1 MKKILC
7 IGDLAL
13 DVISQ
18 LKEPI
23 NYGNDTASKISSHPG
38 GQAANVAT
46 WITRTNSR
54 AHLVARTGNDPVGF
68 ALISDLDKYGVEHL
82 NLMHS
87 GRPTGVVVILVD
99 ANGER
104 TMFPDNGANAD
115 LEVSDLPPLDDVDG
129 VYLSGYALLDFR
141 SRAAVLAMIK
151 KIKAAGKPIYFD
163 PTTTG
168 AMKIVS
174 RDEVL
179 SWVSQMDGIL
189 LNSEEALYLGDSTDI
204 EIAEK
209 NLQKYTPLVVNK
221 LGSKGAIAVNEN
233 ESAKVSAVTTNVVDT
248 TGAGDSFASTFTS
261 AIALGKSLPEAMMWG
276 PINSMSVVQ
285 YVGAQKGLLKRAE
298 LENYLNLSS

>member
-23 NYGNDTASKISSHPG
+23 NYGNDTASRISSHPG

-46 WITRTNSR
+46 WITRTHSK
-54 AHLVARTGNDPVGF
+54 AQLVARVGNDPVGF
-68 ALISDLDKYGVEHL
+68 ALISDLDKYGVEHM

-99 ANGER
+99 SNGER

-115 LEVSDLPPLDDVDG
+115 LEVSDLPPLADVDG
-129 VYLSGYALLDFR
+129 VYVSGYALLDFR
-141 SRAAVLAMIK
+141 SREAVLSMIA

-179 SWVSQMDGIL
+179 SWVKLMDGIL
-189 LNSEEALYLGDSTDI
+189 LNSEEALYLGDAKDVET
-204 EIAEK
+204 AEK
-209 NLQKYTPLVVNK
+209 NLTAYTPLVVIK
-221 LGSKGAIAVNEN
+221 LGSRGAMAVHKEII
-233 ESAKVSAVTTNVVDT
+233 AKVSAVTTNVVDT
-248 TGAGDSFASTFTS
+248 TGAGDSFAAGFIPKWLETNDLEAALS
-261 AIALGKSLPEAMMWG
+261 AGTALAAKCVAT
-276 PINSMSVVQ
+276 
-285 YVGAQKGLLKRAE
+285 VGARPPLD
-298 LENYLNLSS
+298 

>member
-23 NYGNDTASKISSHPG
+23 NYGNDTASRISSHPG

-46 WITRTNSR
+46 WITRTKSK

-115 LEVSDLPPLDDVDG
+115 LEATDLPPLDDIDG

-141 SRAAVLAMIK
+141 SRDAVLAMIK
-151 KIKAAGKPIYFD
+151 KIKSAGKPIYFD

-168 AMKIVS
+168 AMKLVS

-179 SWVSQMDGIL
+179 SWVSLMDGIL
-189 LNSEEALYLGDSTDI
+189 LNSEEALYLGDSKDVETA
-204 EIAEK
+204 EI
-209 NLQKYTPLVVNK
+209 NLTKYTPLVVIK
-221 LGSKGAIAVNEN
+221 LGSKGAMAVFQGT
-233 ESAKVSAVTTNVVDT
+233 SAKVPAVTTNVVDT
-248 TGAGDSFASTFTS
+248 TGAGDSFAAGFIPMWLETS
-261 AIALGKSLPEAMMWG
+261 DLTQSLSAGAALAAKCVS
-276 PINSMSVVQ
+276 S
-285 YVGAQKGLLKRAE
+285 VGARPP
-298 LENYLNLSS
+298 LN

>member
-7 IGDLAL
+7 VGDLAL

-23 NYGNDTASKISSHPG
+23 NYGNDTASRISSHPG

-46 WITRTNSR
+46 WITRTHSK
-54 AHLVARTGNDPVGF
+54 AQLVARVGNDPVGF
-68 ALISDLDKYGVEHL
+68 ALISDLDKYGVEHM

-99 ANGER
+99 SNGER

-115 LEVSDLPPLDDVDG
+115 LEVSDLPPLDDIDG

-141 SRAAVLAMIK
+141 SRDSVLAMIK

-174 RDEVL
+174 REEAL
-179 SWVSQMDGIL
+179 SWVSLMDGIL
-189 LNSEEALYLGDSTDI
+189 LNSEEALYLGDAKDVET
-204 EIAEK
+204 AEK
-209 NLQKYTPLVVNK
+209 NLMAYTPLVVIK
-221 LGSKGAIAVNEN
+221 LGSRGAMAIHNGVA
-233 ESAKVSAVTTNVVDT
+233 AKVSAVTTSVVDT
-248 TGAGDSFASTFTS
+248 TGAGDSFAAGFIPKWLETNDLGAALS
-261 AIALGKSLPEAMMWG
+261 AGTALAAKCVAT
-276 PINSMSVVQ
+276 
-285 YVGAQKGLLKRAE
+285 VGARPPLD
-298 LENYLNLSS
+298 

>member
-23 NYGNDTASKISSHPG
+23 NYGNDTASRISSHPG
-38 GQAANVAT
+38 GQAANVST
-46 WITRTNSR
+46 WITRTRSK
-54 AHLVARTGNDPVGF
+54 AQLVARVGNDPVGF
-68 ALISDLDKYGVEHL
+68 ALISDLDKYGVEHM

-99 ANGER
+99 SNGER

-129 VYLSGYALLDFR
+129 VYVSGYALLDFR
-141 SRAAVLAMIK
+141 SREAVLSMIA

-179 SWVSQMDGIL
+179 SWVSLMDGIL
-189 LNSEEALYLGDSTDI
+189 LNSEEALYLGDSKDVET
-204 EIAEK
+204 AEK
-209 NLQKYTPLVVNK
+209 NLTAYTPLVVIK
-221 LGSKGAIAVNEN
+221 LGSRGAMAVHGDTV
-233 ESAKVSAVTTNVVDT
+233 AKVSAVTTNVVDT
-248 TGAGDSFASTFTS
+248 TGAGDSFAAGFIPKWLETNDLEASLS
-261 AIALGKSLPEAMMWG
+261 AGTALAAKCVAT
-276 PINSMSVVQ
+276 
-285 YVGAQKGLLKRAE
+285 VGARPPLD
-298 LENYLNLSS
+298 

>member
-23 NYGNDTASKISSHPG
+23 NYGNDTASRISSHPG

-46 WITRTNSR
+46 WITRTRSK
-54 AHLVARTGNDPVGF
+54 AQLVARVGNDPVGF
-68 ALISDLDKYGVEHL
+68 ALISDLDKYGVEHM

-99 ANGER
+99 SNGER

-129 VYLSGYALLDFR
+129 VYVSGYALLDFR
-141 SRAAVLAMIK
+141 SREAVLSMIA

-179 SWVSQMDGIL
+179 SWVKLMDGIL
-189 LNSEEALYLGDSTDI
+189 LNSEEALYLGDAKDVET
-204 EIAEK
+204 AEK
-209 NLQKYTPLVVNK
+209 NLTSYTPLVVIK
-221 LGSKGAIAVNEN
+221 LGSRGAMAVHKDII
-233 ESAKVSAVTTNVVDT
+233 AKVSAVTTNVVDT
-248 TGAGDSFASTFTS
+248 TGAGDSFAAGFIPKWLETNDLEAALS
-261 AIALGKSLPEAMMWG
+261 AGTALAAKCVAT
-276 PINSMSVVQ
+276 
-285 YVGAQKGLLKRAE
+285 VGARPPLD
-298 LENYLNLSS
+298 

>member
-23 NYGNDTASKISSHPG
+23 NYGNDTASRISSHPG
-38 GQAANVAT
+38 GQAANVST
-46 WITRTNSR
+46 WITRTHSK
-54 AHLVARTGNDPVGF
+54 AQLVARVGNDPVGF
-68 ALISDLDKYGVEHL
+68 ALISDLDKYGVEHM

-141 SRAAVLAMIK
+141 SREAVLSMIE

-174 RDEVL
+174 REEVL
-179 SWVSQMDGIL
+179 SWVKLMDGIL
-189 LNSEEALYLGDSTDI
+189 LNSEEALYLGDAKDVQT
-204 EIAEK
+204 AEK
-209 NLQKYTPLVVNK
+209 NLTAYTPLVVIK
-221 LGSKGAIAVNEN
+221 LGSRGAMAVHKDVV
-233 ESAKVSAVTTNVVDT
+233 AKVSAVTTNVVDT
-248 TGAGDSFASTFTS
+248 TGAGDSFAAGFIPKWLETNDLEASLS
-261 AIALGKSLPEAMMWG
+261 AGTALAAKCVAT
-276 PINSMSVVQ
+276 
-285 YVGAQKGLLKRAE
+285 VGARPPLD
-298 LENYLNLSS
+298 

>member
-115 LEVSDLPPLDDVDG
+115 VEVSDLPALDDIDG

-141 SRAAVLAMIK
+141 SRDAVLAMIK
-151 KIKAAGKPIYFD
+151 KVKTARKPIYFD

-174 RDEVL
+174 REEVL
-179 SWVSQMDGIL
+179 SWVVLMDGIL
-189 LNSEEALYLGDSTDI
+189 LNAEEALYLGGATDV
-204 EIAEK
+204 ESAEK
-209 NLQKYTPLVVNK
+209 NLAQLTPLVVIK
-221 LGSKGAIAVNEN
+221 LGSKGAMGLHDGHM
-233 ESAKVSAVTTNVVDT
+233 AKVSAITTNVVDT
-248 TGAGDSFASTFTS
+248 TGAGDSFAAGFIPKWLETS
-261 AIALGKSLPEAMMWG
+261 DLTQALTAGAALAAKCVS
-276 PINSMSVVQ
+276 S
-285 YVGAQKGLLKRAE
+285 VGARPP
-298 LENYLNLSS
+298 LN

>member
-23 NYGNDTASKISSHPG
+23 NYGNDTASRISSHPG
-38 GQAANVAT
+38 GQAANVST
-46 WITRTNSR
+46 WITRTHSK
-54 AHLVARTGNDPVGF
+54 AQLVARVGNDPVGF
-68 ALISDLDKYGVEHL
+68 ALISDLDKYGVEHM

-141 SRAAVLAMIK
+141 SREAVLSMIA
-151 KIKAAGKPIYFD
+151 KIKAARKPIYFD

-179 SWVSQMDGIL
+179 SWVKLMDGIL
-189 LNSEEALYLGDSTDI
+189 LNSEEALYLGDAKDVET
-204 EIAEK
+204 AEK
-209 NLQKYTPLVVNK
+209 NLTAYTPLVVIK
-221 LGSKGAIAVNEN
+221 LGSRGAMAVHKDVF
-233 ESAKVSAVTTNVVDT
+233 AKVSAVTTNVVDT
-248 TGAGDSFASTFTS
+248 TGAGDSFAAGFIPKWLETNDLEASLS
-261 AIALGKSLPEAMMWG
+261 AGTALAAKCVAT
-276 PINSMSVVQ
+276 
-285 YVGAQKGLLKRAE
+285 VGARPPLD
-298 LENYLNLSS
+298 

>member
-23 NYGNDTASKISSHPG
+23 NYGNDTASRISSHPG

-46 WITRTNSR
+46 WITRTHSK
-54 AHLVARTGNDPVGF
+54 AQLVARVGNDPVGF
-68 ALISDLDKYGVEHL
+68 ALISDLDKYGVEHM

-99 ANGER
+99 SNGER

-115 LEVSDLPPLDDVDG
+115 LEVSDLPPLADVDG
-129 VYLSGYALLDFR
+129 VYVSGYALLDFR
-141 SRAAVLAMIK
+141 SREAVLAMIT

-179 SWVSQMDGIL
+179 SWVKLMDGIL
-189 LNSEEALYLGDSTDI
+189 LNSEEALYLGDAKDVET
-204 EIAEK
+204 AEK
-209 NLQKYTPLVVNK
+209 NLTAYTPLVVIK
-221 LGSKGAIAVNEN
+221 LGSRGAMAVYKDTI
-233 ESAKVSAVTTNVVDT
+233 AKVSAVTTNVVDT
-248 TGAGDSFASTFTS
+248 TGAGDSFAAGFIPKWLETNDLEAALS
-261 AIALGKSLPEAMMWG
+261 AGTALAAKCVAT
-276 PINSMSVVQ
+276 
-285 YVGAQKGLLKRAE
+285 VGARPPLD
-298 LENYLNLSS
+298 

>member
-23 NYGNDTASKISSHPG
+23 NYGNDTASRISSHPG
-38 GQAANVAT
+38 GQAANVST
-46 WITRTNSR
+46 WITRTHSK
-54 AHLVARTGNDPVGF
+54 AQLVARVGNDPVGF
-68 ALISDLDKYGVEHL
+68 ALISDLDKYGVEHM

-99 ANGER
+99 SNGER

-141 SRAAVLAMIK
+141 SRDSVLSMIT

-179 SWVSQMDGIL
+179 SWVKLMDGIL
-189 LNSEEALYLGDSTDI
+189 LNAEEALYLGDAKDVET
-204 EIAEK
+204 AEK
-209 NLQKYTPLVVNK
+209 NLTAYTPLVVIK
-221 LGSKGAIAVNEN
+221 LGSRGAMAVHKDVF
-233 ESAKVSAVTTNVVDT
+233 AKVSAVTTNVVDT
-248 TGAGDSFASTFTS
+248 TGAGDSFAAGFIPKWLETNDLEASLS
-261 AIALGKSLPEAMMWG
+261 AGTALAAKCVAT
-276 PINSMSVVQ
+276 
-285 YVGAQKGLLKRAE
+285 VGARPPLD
-298 LENYLNLSS
+298 

>member
-38 GQAANVAT
+38 GQAANVST
-46 WITRTNSR
+46 WITRTHSK

-115 LEVSDLPPLDDVDG
+115 LEVSDLPPLEDIDG

-141 SRAAVLAMIK
+141 SRDAVLAMIK
-151 KIKAAGKPIYFD
+151 KIKVTGKPIFFD

-168 AMKIVS
+168 AMKIVT
-174 RDEVL
+174 REEVL
-179 SWVSQMDGIL
+179 SWVALMDGIL
-189 LNSEEALYLGDSTDI
+189 LNSEEALYLGGASDVETA
-204 EIAEK
+204 EI
-209 NLQKYTPLVVNK
+209 NLLKYVPLVVIK
-221 LGSKGAIAVNEN
+221 LGSKGAMAMKDG

-248 TGAGDSFASTFTS
+248 TGAGDSFAAGFIPKWLETSDLTQALTAGAALAAKCVST
-261 AIALGKSLPEAMMWG
+261 
-276 PINSMSVVQ
+276 
-285 YVGAQKGLLKRAE
+285 VGARPP
-298 LENYLNLSS
+298 LN

>member
-23 NYGNDTASKISSHPG
+23 NYGNDTASRISSHPG
-38 GQAANVAT
+38 GQAANVST
-46 WITRTNSR
+46 WITRTHSK
-54 AHLVARTGNDPVGF
+54 AQLVARVGNDPVGF
-68 ALISDLDKYGVEHL
+68 ALISDLDKYGVEHM

-141 SRAAVLAMIK
+141 SRDAVLSMIA

-179 SWVSQMDGIL
+179 SWVKLMDGIL
-189 LNSEEALYLGDSTDI
+189 LNSEEALYLGDAKDVET
-204 EIAEK
+204 AEK
-209 NLQKYTPLVVNK
+209 NLTAYTPLVVIK
-221 LGSKGAIAVNEN
+221 LGSRGAMAVYKDTI
-233 ESAKVSAVTTNVVDT
+233 AKVSAVTTNVVDT
-248 TGAGDSFASTFTS
+248 TGAGDSFAAGFIPKWLETNDLEASLS
-261 AIALGKSLPEAMMWG
+261 AGTALAAKCVAT
-276 PINSMSVVQ
+276 
-285 YVGAQKGLLKRAE
+285 VGARPPLD
-298 LENYLNLSS
+298 

>member
-23 NYGNDTASKISSHPG
+23 NYGNDTASRISSHPG

-46 WITRTNSR
+46 WITRTHSK
-54 AHLVARTGNDPVGF
+54 AQLVARVGNDPVGF
-68 ALISDLDKYGVEHL
+68 ALISDLDKYGVEHM

-99 ANGER
+99 SNGER

-129 VYLSGYALLDFR
+129 VYVSGYALLDFR
-141 SRAAVLAMIK
+141 SREAVLSMIA

-179 SWVSQMDGIL
+179 SWVKLMDGIL
-189 LNSEEALYLGDSTDI
+189 LNSEEALYLGDAKDVET
-204 EIAEK
+204 AEK
-209 NLQKYTPLVVNK
+209 NLTAYTPLVVIK
-221 LGSKGAIAVNEN
+221 LGSRGAMAVYKDII
-233 ESAKVSAVTTNVVDT
+233 AKVSAVTTNVVDT
-248 TGAGDSFASTFTS
+248 TGAGDSFAAGFIPKWLETNDLEAALS
-261 AIALGKSLPEAMMWG
+261 AGTALAAKCVAT
-276 PINSMSVVQ
+276 
-285 YVGAQKGLLKRAE
+285 VGARPPLD
-298 LENYLNLSS
+298 

>member
-23 NYGNDTASKISSHPG
+23 NYGNDTASRISSHPG

-46 WITRTNSR
+46 WITRTHSK
-54 AHLVARTGNDPVGF
+54 AQLVARVGNDPVGF
-68 ALISDLDKYGVEHL
+68 ALISDLDKYGVEHM

-99 ANGER
+99 SNGER

-115 LEVSDLPPLDDVDG
+115 LEVSDLPPLADVDG
-129 VYLSGYALLDFR
+129 VYVSGYALLDFR
-141 SRAAVLAMIK
+141 SREAVLSMIA

-179 SWVSQMDGIL
+179 SWVKLMDGIL
-189 LNSEEALYLGDSTDI
+189 LNSEEALYLGDAKDVET
-204 EIAEK
+204 AEK
-209 NLQKYTPLVVNK
+209 NLTAYTPLVVIK
-221 LGSKGAIAVNEN
+221 LGSRGAMAVYKDTI
-233 ESAKVSAVTTNVVDT
+233 AKVSAVTTNVVDT
-248 TGAGDSFASTFTS
+248 TGAGDSFAAGFIPKWLETNDLEASLS
-261 AIALGKSLPEAMMWG
+261 AGTALAAKCVAT
-276 PINSMSVVQ
+276 
-285 YVGAQKGLLKRAE
+285 VGARPPLD
-298 LENYLNLSS
+298 

>member
-54 AHLVARTGNDPVGF
+54 SHLVARTGNDPVGF

-115 LEVSDLPPLDDVDG
+115 LEVSDLPPLDDIDG

-141 SRAAVLAMIK
+141 SREAVLAMIK

-174 RDEVL
+174 LEEAL
-179 SWVSQMDGIL
+179 SWVAMMDGIL
-189 LNSEEALYLGDSTDI
+189 LNSEEALYLGNTKDLA
-204 EIAEK
+204 EAEK
-209 NLQKYTPLVVNK
+209 NLQKYTPLVVIK
-221 LGSKGAIAVNEN
+221 LGSKGALAVNGN
-233 ESAKVSAVTTNVVDT
+233 DSAKVSAVTTNVVDT
-248 TGAGDSFASTFTS
+248 TGAGDSFAAGFIPKWLETS
-261 AIALGKSLPEAMMWG
+261 DLTQALTAGAALAAKCVS
-276 PINSMSVVQ
+276 S
-285 YVGAQKGLLKRAE
+285 VGARPP
-298 LENYLNLSS
+298 LN

>member
-1 MKKILC
+1 MTKILC
-7 IGDLAL
+7 VGDLAL
-13 DVISQ
+13 DVISL

-38 GQAANVAT
+38 GQAANVST
-46 WITRTNSR
+46 WITRTGSK
-54 AHLVARTGNDPVGF
+54 AQLVARVGNDPVGF
-68 ALISDLDKYGVEHL
+68 ALISDLDKYGVEHM

-99 ANGER
+99 TNGER

-141 SRAAVLAMIK
+141 SRDAVLAMIK

-174 RDEVL
+174 REEVL
-179 SWVSQMDGIL
+179 SWVSLMDGIL
-189 LNSEEALYLGDSTDI
+189 LNAEEALYLGDAKDVES
-204 EIAEK
+204 AEK
-209 NLQKYTPLVVNK
+209 NLMAYTPLVVIK
-221 LGSKGAIAVNEN
+221 LGSRGAMAVHNGVT
-233 ESAKVSAVTTNVVDT
+233 AKVSAVTTSVVDT
-248 TGAGDSFASTFTS
+248 TGAGDSFAAGFIPKWLETNDLQASLS
-261 AIALGKSLPEAMMWG
+261 AGTALAAKCVAT
-276 PINSMSVVQ
+276 
-285 YVGAQKGLLKRAE
+285 VGARPPLD
-298 LENYLNLSS
+298 

>member
-23 NYGNDTASKISSHPG
+23 NYGNDTASRISSHPG
-38 GQAANVAT
+38 GQAANVST
-46 WITRTNSR
+46 WITRTHSK
-54 AHLVARTGNDPVGF
+54 AQLVARVGNDPVGF
-68 ALISDLDKYGVEHL
+68 ALISDLDKYGVEHM

-99 ANGER
+99 SNGER

-115 LEVSDLPPLDDVDG
+115 LEVSDLPPLADVDG
-129 VYLSGYALLDFR
+129 VYVSGYALLDFR
-141 SRAAVLAMIK
+141 SREAVLSMIT

-179 SWVSQMDGIL
+179 SWVKLMDGIL
-189 LNSEEALYLGDSTDI
+189 LNSEEALYLGDAKDVET
-204 EIAEK
+204 AEK
-209 NLQKYTPLVVNK
+209 NLTAYTPLVVIK
-221 LGSKGAIAVNEN
+221 LGSRGAMAVYKDTI
-233 ESAKVSAVTTNVVDT
+233 AKVSAVTTNVVDT
-248 TGAGDSFASTFTS
+248 TGAGDSFAAGFIPKWLETNDLEASLS
-261 AIALGKSLPEAMMWG
+261 AGTALAAKCVAT
-276 PINSMSVVQ
+276 
-285 YVGAQKGLLKRAE
+285 VGARPPLD
-298 LENYLNLSS
+298 

>member
-23 NYGNDTASKISSHPG
+23 NYGNDTASRISSHPG

-46 WITRTNSR
+46 WITRTHSK
-54 AHLVARTGNDPVGF
+54 AQLVARVGNDPVGF
-68 ALISDLDKYGVEHL
+68 ALISDLDKYGVEHM

-99 ANGER
+99 SNGER

-115 LEVSDLPPLDDVDG
+115 LEISDLPPLADVDG
-129 VYLSGYALLDFR
+129 VYVSGYALLDFR
-141 SRAAVLAMIK
+141 SREAVLSMIA

-179 SWVSQMDGIL
+179 SWVKLMDGIL
-189 LNSEEALYLGDSTDI
+189 LNSEEALYLGDAKDV
-204 EIAEK
+204 EMAEK
-209 NLQKYTPLVVNK
+209 NLTAYTPLVVIK
-221 LGSKGAIAVNEN
+221 LGSRGAMAVYKDTI
-233 ESAKVSAVTTNVVDT
+233 AKVSAVTTNVVDT
-248 TGAGDSFASTFTS
+248 TGAGDSFAAGFIPKWLETNDLEASLS
-261 AIALGKSLPEAMMWG
+261 AGTALAAKCVAT
-276 PINSMSVVQ
+276 
-285 YVGAQKGLLKRAE
+285 VGARPPLD
-298 LENYLNLSS
+298 

>member
-23 NYGNDTASKISSHPG
+23 NYGNDTASRISSHPG

-46 WITRTNSR
+46 WITRTNSK

-141 SRAAVLAMIK
+141 SRDAVLAMITK
-151 KIKAAGKPIYFD
+151 VKAAGKPIYFD

-189 LNSEEALYLGDSTDI
+189 LNSEEALYLGDATDI
-204 EIAEK
+204 EIAKK
-209 NLQKYTPLVVNK
+209 NLQKYTPLVVIK
-221 LGSKGAIAVNEN
+221 LGSKGALAVNGN

-248 TGAGDSFASTFTS
+248 TGAGDSFAAGFIPKWLETS
-261 AIALGKSLPEAMMWG
+261 DLTQALSAGAALAAKCVAS
-276 PINSMSVVQ
+276 
-285 YVGAQKGLLKRAE
+285 VGARPP
-298 LENYLNLSS
+298 LN

>member
-7 IGDLAL
+7 VGDLAL

-23 NYGNDTASKISSHPG
+23 NYGNDTASRISSHPG

-46 WITRTNSR
+46 WITRTHSK
-54 AHLVARTGNDPVGF
+54 AQLVARVGNDPVGF
-68 ALISDLDKYGVEHL
+68 ALISDLDKYGVEHM

-99 ANGER
+99 SNGER

-115 LEVSDLPPLDDVDG
+115 LEVSDLPPLDDIDG

-141 SRAAVLAMIK
+141 SRDSVLAMIK

-174 RDEVL
+174 REEAL
-179 SWVSQMDGIL
+179 SWVSLMDGIL
-189 LNSEEALYLGDSTDI
+189 LNSEEALYLGDAKDVES
-204 EIAEK
+204 AEK
-209 NLQKYTPLVVNK
+209 NLMAYTPLVVIK
-221 LGSKGAIAVNEN
+221 LGSRGAMAIHNGVA
-233 ESAKVSAVTTNVVDT
+233 AKVSAVTTSVVDT
-248 TGAGDSFASTFTS
+248 TGAGDSFAAGFIPKWLETNDLGAALS
-261 AIALGKSLPEAMMWG
+261 AGTALAAKCVAT
-276 PINSMSVVQ
+276 
-285 YVGAQKGLLKRAE
+285 VGARPPLD
-298 LENYLNLSS
+298 

>member
-46 WITRTNSR
+46 WITRTNSK

-115 LEVSDLPPLDDVDG
+115 LESTDLPPLDGFDG
-129 VYLSGYALLDFR
+129 VYISGYALLDFR
-141 SRAAVLAMIK
+141 SRDAVLAMIK
-151 KIKAAGKPIYFD
+151 KIKVSGKPIFFD

-179 SWVSQMDGIL
+179 SWVALMDGIL
-189 LNSEEALYLGDSTDI
+189 LNSEEALYLGGAADVET
-204 EIAEK
+204 AEQ
-209 NLQKYTPLVVNK
+209 NLLKYVPLVVIK
-221 LGSKGAIAVNEN
+221 LGSKGAMAVKDGT
-233 ESAKVSAVTTNVVDT
+233 SAKVSAVTTNVVDT
-248 TGAGDSFASTFTS
+248 TGAGDSFAAGFIPKWLETS
-261 AIALGKSLPEAMMWG
+261 DLTQALTAGAALAAKCVS
-276 PINSMSVVQ
+276 S
-285 YVGAQKGLLKRAE
+285 VGARPP
-298 LENYLNLSS
+298 LN

>member
-23 NYGNDTASKISSHPG
+23 NYGNDTASRISSHPG
-38 GQAANVAT
+38 GQAANVST
-46 WITRTNSR
+46 WITRTHSK
-54 AHLVARTGNDPVGF
+54 AQLVARVGNDPVGF
-68 ALISDLDKYGVEHL
+68 ALISDLDKYGVEHM

-141 SRAAVLAMIK
+141 SRDAVLSMIG

-179 SWVSQMDGIL
+179 SWVKLMDGIL
-189 LNSEEALYLGDSTDI
+189 LNSEEALYLGDAKDVET
-204 EIAEK
+204 AEK
-209 NLQKYTPLVVNK
+209 NLTAYTPLVVIK
-221 LGSKGAIAVNEN
+221 LGSRGAMAIHGDIF
-233 ESAKVSAVTTNVVDT
+233 AKVSAVTTNVVDT
-248 TGAGDSFASTFTS
+248 TGAGDSFAAGFIPKWLETNDLEASLS
-261 AIALGKSLPEAMMWG
+261 AGTALAAKCVAT
-276 PINSMSVVQ
+276 
-285 YVGAQKGLLKRAE
+285 VGARPPLD
-298 LENYLNLSS
+298 

>member
-23 NYGNDTASKISSHPG
+23 NYGNDTASRISSHPG

-46 WITRTNSR
+46 WITRTHSK
-54 AHLVARTGNDPVGF
+54 AQLVARVGNDPIGF
-68 ALISDLDKYGVEHL
+68 ALISDLDKYGVEHM

-99 ANGER
+99 SNGER

-115 LEVSDLPPLDDVDG
+115 LEVSDLPPLADVDG
-129 VYLSGYALLDFR
+129 VYVSGYALLDFR
-141 SRAAVLAMIK
+141 SREAVLSMIA

-179 SWVSQMDGIL
+179 SWVKLMDGIL
-189 LNSEEALYLGDSTDI
+189 LNSEEALYLGDAKDVET
-204 EIAEK
+204 AEK
-209 NLQKYTPLVVNK
+209 NLTAYTPLVVIK
-221 LGSKGAIAVNEN
+221 LGSRGAMAVHKEII
-233 ESAKVSAVTTNVVDT
+233 AKVSAVTTNVVDT
-248 TGAGDSFASTFTS
+248 TGAGDSFAAGFIPKWLETNDLEAALS
-261 AIALGKSLPEAMMWG
+261 AGTALAAKCVAT
-276 PINSMSVVQ
+276 
-285 YVGAQKGLLKRAE
+285 VGARPPLD
-298 LENYLNLSS
+298 

>member
-23 NYGNDTASKISSHPG
+23 NYGNDTASRISSHPG

-46 WITRTNSR
+46 WITRTHSKSQ
-54 AHLVARTGNDPVGF
+54 LVARVGNDPVGF
-68 ALISDLDKYGVEHL
+68 ALISDLDKYGVEHM

-99 ANGER
+99 SNGER

-141 SRAAVLAMIK
+141 SRESVLAMIM
-151 KIKAAGKPIYFD
+151 KIKAAGKPIFFD

-174 RDEVL
+174 REEVL
-179 SWVSQMDGIL
+179 SWISLMDGIL
-189 LNSEEALYLGDSTDI
+189 LNAEEALYIGDATDV
-204 EIAEK
+204 ETAEK
-209 NLQKYTPLVVNK
+209 NITAFTPLVVIK
-221 LGSKGAIAVNEN
+221 LGSRGAMAVHNGTA
-233 ESAKVSAVTTNVVDT
+233 AKVSAVTTSVVDT
-248 TGAGDSFASTFTS
+248 TGAGDSFAAGCIPKWLETS
-261 AIALGKSLPEAMMWG
+261 DLEQALSAGTALAAKCVAT
-276 PINSMSVVQ
+276 
-285 YVGAQKGLLKRAE
+285 VGARPP
-298 LENYLNLSS
+298 LN

>member
-7 IGDLAL
+7 VGDLAL

-23 NYGNDTASKISSHPG
+23 NYGNDTASRISSHPG

-46 WITRTNSR
+46 WITRTHSK
-54 AHLVARTGNDPVGF
+54 AQLVARVGNDPVGF
-68 ALISDLDKYGVEHL
+68 ALISDLDKYGVEHM

-99 ANGER
+99 SNGER

-115 LEVSDLPPLDDVDG
+115 LEVSDLPPLDDIDG

-141 SRAAVLAMIK
+141 SRDSVLAMIK

-174 RDEVL
+174 REEAL
-179 SWVSQMDGIL
+179 SWVSLMDGIL
-189 LNSEEALYLGDSTDI
+189 LNSEEALYLGDAKDVET
-204 EIAEK
+204 AEK
-209 NLQKYTPLVVNK
+209 NLMAYTPLVVIK
-221 LGSKGAIAVNEN
+221 LGSRGAMAIHNGVA
-233 ESAKVSAVTTNVVDT
+233 AKVSAVTTSVVDT
-248 TGAGDSFASTFTS
+248 TGAGDSFAAGFIPKWLETNDLEAALS
-261 AIALGKSLPEAMMWG
+261 AGTALAAKCVAT
-276 PINSMSVVQ
+276 
-285 YVGAQKGLLKRAE
+285 VGARPPLD
-298 LENYLNLSS
+298 